1 MRSFWRWIK
10 GFANEKR
17 APDRQGNRTLIS
29 FRSKDCD
36 VIAGVKLLAV
46 EQRVSRTEVPSD
58 ERTSSHCFQE
68 LCKSYRSPVERG
80 HNHDLLEMIF
90 ITLTATICGAN
101 SWVDVERFAAGKI
114 KWFRSY
120 VKLANGVPSHDTFG
134 RVFSRLDTSEFLAAM
149 HHWVDQFAGSLRG
162 KGVAIDGKVLRG
174 SFDRAA
180 DQNPLHTMTAFAT
193 DTRLVIRQLSVDD
206 KSNEIP
212 AVPKLLELMEIEGAV
227 ITLDAMH
234 CQKETAKAI
243 TGKKADY
250 VLTVKRNQQKLAEAI
265 GERFVAYGELDN
277 NVEGLRRQ
285 VTVEKSHGRKERRE
299 CFCIE
304 IDGDDERFAEWSAA
318 KTIGMIYRHREGNVA
333 EHDETTFFI
342 SSLPP
347 KVKRLSKFIR
357 DHWKIENSEHYV
369 LDVTFAEDASRIRR
383 GTSPEISAAMRRMA
397 LNILQRD
404 TTVKDNIRGK
414 RMRAGWDDAV
424 LDGIYAGFSG
434 T

>member
-1 MRSFWRWIK
+1 MNGPAASVYNSF
-10 GFANEKR
+10 
-17 APDRQGNRTLIS
+17 
-29 FRSKDCD
+29 
-36 VIAGVKLLAV
+36 VKV
-46 EQRVSRTEVPSD
+46 TDPR
-58 ERTSSHCFQE
+58 
-68 LCKSYRSPVERG
+68 VERG

-90 ITLTATICGAN
+90 IALTASIYGAN
-101 SWVDVERFAAGKI
+101 SWADVERFANGKL
-114 KWFRSY
+114 KWFRRY
-120 VKLANGVPSHDTFG
+120 IKLENGVPSHDTLG
-134 RVFSRLDTSEFLAAM
+134 RVFSRLDSGEFLTAM

-180 DQNPLHTMTAFAT
+180 DQSPLHTMTAFAT
-193 DTRLVIRQLSVDD
+193 ETRLVIRQLSVDD

-243 TGKKADY
+243 TDKNADY
-250 VLTVKRNQQKLAEAI
+250 ILTVKGNQQKLAEAI
-265 GERFVAYGELDN
+265 GERFVSYGELDHE
-277 NVEGLRRQ
+277 VEGLRRH
-285 VTVEKSHGRKERRE
+285 VTVEKSHGREERRE
-299 CFCIE
+299 YFCIA
-304 IDGDDERFAEWSAA
+304 IDDDEVFADWSGI

-333 EHDETTFFI
+333 EHDETMFFI

-383 GTSPEISAAMRRMA
+383 GTSPEISAAIRRMA

-424 LDGIYAGFSG
+424 LDGIYAGFNGS
-434 T
+434 